1 MSDLI
6 AVKNLS
12 VEFIL
17 PDKRFYAVKDVSFS
31 IAQNE
36 TVVLAGESGSGKSVT
51 AASLVRLL
59 PANAHI
65 RSGEVIYNGWDLLRL
80 PADLLTRVRGG
91 QIAYVFQEPAAYL
104 NPVYTIGDQIVESLL
119 THQPLGR
126 AQARREMIE
135 LLELVRIG
143 DARRVARSYPH
154 QLSGGMNQRAFIA
167 MSLACKPRLLIADE
181 PTTALDVTIERRILE
196 LLRSLKKDLGFSM
209 LFITHNLSIARK
221 IADRVIVM
229 YRGTVVEDALTDEV
243 FSNPGHSHTKELI
256 CAYEKI
262 GRV

>member
-1 MSDLI
+1 MNNLLT
-6 AVKNLS
+6 VENLS

-17 PDKRFYAVKDVSFS
+17 PEKRFYAVKDVSFS
-31 IAQNE
+31 IARNE

-65 RSGEVIYNGWDLLRL
+65 RSGEVIYDGEDLLRIQ
-80 PADLLTRVRGG
+80 ASRLTRVRGR
-91 QIAYVFQEPAAYL
+91 QIAYVLQEPAAYL
-104 NPVYTIGDQIVESLL
+104 NPVYTVGDQIVESVL
-119 THQPLGR
+119 THQSLGL

-135 LLELVRIG
+135 LLERVRIG

-181 PTTALDVTIERRILE
+181 PTTALDVTIERQILE
-196 LLRSLKKDLGFSM
+196 LLRALQKDMGFSM

-229 YRGTVVEDALTDEV
+229 YHGTAVEDAPTNEV
-243 FSNPGHSHTKELI
+243 FSTPRHSHTKELI
-256 CAYEKI
+256 EAYKKI
-262 GRV
+262 GMV